1 MWSHAFFC
9 TIARIRKSEQARLRQ
24 CFINTSFSTSCCPCE
39 SRTTFRVIG
48 TSTTCQSLHRNTCTI
63 LQEHLR
69 GSRGRRA
76 LGSTTSAL
84 LAYRPSRS
92 DAIGP
97 PRSYLDSRQRS
108 SGSRSEERC
117 WKFLCRLNI
126 LRTWARRYHCAIV
139 SKAAIRKL
147 RRRQGG
153 GQEVEQAL
161 QRRIL
166 EVVVV
171 CISHLSRRYHRVAV
185 QAVEVALGSY
195 YIEEALYFREDTKD
209 TFLDSGFCICASA
222 IRRERHLHIS
232 SKVNSETF
240 GTQASIG
247 NLAGYPI
254 LD

>member
-1 MWSHAFFC
+1 M
-9 TIARIRKSEQARLRQ
+9 
-24 CFINTSFSTSCCPCE
+24 
-39 SRTTFRVIG
+39 
-48 TSTTCQSLHRNTCTI
+48 
-63 LQEHLR
+63 
-69 GSRGRRA
+69 
-76 LGSTTSAL
+76 
-84 LAYRPSRS
+84 
-92 DAIGP
+92 
-97 PRSYLDSRQRS
+97 
-108 SGSRSEERC
+108 
-117 WKFLCRLNI
+117 
-126 LRTWARRYHCAIV
+126 
-139 SKAAIRKL
+139 
-147 RRRQGG
+147 
-153 GQEVEQAL
+153 EQAL